1 MEKEK
6 SMQLI
11 GMYINYFFC
20 RSDKNTMTKKQSK
33 ENFMLAYGSRV
44 PDVHNGGCAGLT
56 KNGSYV

>member
-1 MEKEK
+1 
-6 SMQLI
+6 MQLI
-11 GMYINYFFC
+11 NMYINYFFFC

-44 PDVHNGGCAGLT
+44 LDVQNGGCAGLT